1 MDSLTTIFLSLFFFA
16 AAILYSSVGHA
27 GASAYQAVMALFG
40 VAPAT
45 MKATALALNIVVASV
60 GAFKFYRAGFF
71 SWRVFVPFALGSIP
85 FAFIGGQI
93 TLSDWF
99 YKVIVGVILL
109 FAAYRMF
116 AVSAVKGE
124 EAVRPLPIWIG
135 VGCGIGIGLLS
146 GLTGVGGGIFL
157 SPLLI
162 LMRWAD
168 AKMTAGISVTFILVN
183 SIAGLAGNV
192 SRVNAL
198 PSIIPLWMLAVL
210 IGGLIGAEYGSR
222 RFGSVTLKRLLALVL
237 LLGGL
242 ALMLDGVKLL
252 LSGFP

>member
-45 MKATALALNIVVASV
+45 MKATALALNSVVASV

-124 EAVRPLPIWIG
+124 EAARPLPIWIG

-168 AKMTAGISVTFILVN
+168 AKMTAG
-183 SIAGLAGNV
+183 AGLAGNV

>member
-1 MDSLTTIFLSLFFFA
+1 MDSLTTFILTLFFFA
-16 AAILYSSVGHA
+16 AAVLYYSVGHA

-45 MKATALALNIVVASV
+45 MRATALALNIVVASV
-60 GAFKFYRAGFF
+60 GAYKFYRAGFF
-71 SWRVFVPFALGSIP
+71 SWRVFHPFALGSIP
-85 FAFIGGQI
+85 FAFLGGQI

-99 YKVIVGVILL
+99 YKVIVGGVLL
-109 FAAYRMF
+109 FSAYRMF
-116 AVSAVKGE
+116 AASAVKGE
-124 EAVRPLPIWIG
+124 EAVRPLPMWIG

-162 LMRWAD
+162 LMKWAD
-168 AKMTAGISVTFILVN
+168 AKTTAGVSVTFILVN
-183 SIAGLAGNV
+183 SVAGLAGNL

-198 PSIIPLWMLAVL
+198 PPIIPLWMIAVL

-222 RFGSVTLKRLLALVL
+222 RFGSVTLKRLLAFVLV
-237 LLGGL
+237 LGGL
-242 ALMLDGVKLL
+242 ALVLDGVKLIQ
-252 LSGFP
+252 

>member
-1 MDSLTTIFLSLFFFA
+1 MDSLTTILLTIFFFA
-16 AAILYSSVGHA
+16 VAILYSSVGHA

-60 GAFKFYRAGFF
+60 GAYKFYRAGFF
-71 SWRVFVPFALGSIP
+71 SWRVFYPFALGSIP

-99 YKVIVGVILL
+99 YKVIVGAVLL

-116 AVSAVKGE
+116 AVSVVKGE
-124 EAVRPLPIWIG
+124 VAARPLPIWIG

-162 LMRWAD
+162 LMRWSE
-168 AKMTAGISVTFILVN
+168 AKTTAGVSVTFILVN
-183 SIAGLAGNV
+183 SIAGLAGNL

-198 PSIIPLWMLAVL
+198 PPIIPLWMIAVL
-210 IGGLIGAEYGSR
+210 IGGLIGAEYGSK
-222 RFGSVTLKRLLALVL
+222 RFGNVTLKRVLACVLV
-237 LLGGL
+237 LGGL
-242 ALMLDGVKLL
+242 ALMWDGVR
-252 LSGFP
+252 